1 MAFQLVDDMLDYTIS
16 SEELGKPGGA
26 DLELGLATAPL
37 LFAWKENPTLGK
49 LVGRKFGEKG
59 DAQKVSHHNKSV
71 DRRDETGN
79 GRISRLT
86 HHRLATSSSQAQAS
100 SKPAP

>member
-1 MAFQLVDDMLDYTIS
+1 MLDYTIS

-37 LFAWKENPTLGK
+37 LFAWKDNQTLGK

-59 DAQKVSHHNKSV
+59 DAQKVRFPPYFDS
-71 DRRDETGN
+71 
-79 GRISRLT
+79 L
-86 HHRLATSSSQAQAS
+86 
-100 SKPAP
+100 